1 MRAADSEKIAEEVAQ
16 TDQATID
23 PVVNDV
29 PGNENTRPSDTFT
42 RDASSGDNADIP
54 GKILKKKTDITIFT
68 FCIHE
73 LQTPELFPLTLLH
86 SNCHEKVIKR
96 LIYFKTNLFSPE
108 LHKQD

>member
-42 RDASSGDNADIP
+42 RDASNGDNEDIP
-54 GKILKKKTDITIFT
+54 GKILKKK
-68 FCIHE
+68 
-73 LQTPELFPLTLLH
+73 
-86 SNCHEKVIKR
+86 N
-96 LIYFKTNLFSPE
+96 
-108 LHKQD
+108 